1 MTGRPTTLAFNGM
14 VATPHYL
21 ASMAGL
27 DVLRDGGSAMD
38 AVIAANAVLT
48 TVYPDQTS
56 IGGDCFL
63 IFYEAASGQLH
74 GLNGSGR
81 APALA
86 DRVALRAAGN
96 QTMPRR
102 GIHSVTVPG
111 TIDAWSAAL
120 ERFGRFGLDRL
131 FQPAIGYARDGF
143 PVSPRLSAGIA
154 AAREMLDADPATRAI
169 YLPGGE
175 VPRPGQRLRLPDL
188 AASLERIATGG
199 RDVFYTGEIAER
211 IAATSRRLNG
221 PLALDDLASH
231 RAEWVEPLTTEY
243 RGVTVAELPPNSQ
256 GITALL
262 ALNLIEQVTL
272 PVEWGSA
279 DHLHPLIEAKK
290 LAFAV
295 RDAELA
301 DPAHVPIDTARLAS
315 KSYARDL
322 WRSYDPTRSSPGA
335 AAAVGDTVYLCAVDR
350 DGNAASLIQSI
361 YQGFGS
367 GIVVDGTGIILQ
379 NRGVAFSLDDDH
391 PNRLEPGKRPR
402 HTLMPGMLLR
412 DGNLLGPFGTQGGDA
427 QAQVHLQLVT
437 NLADYTMDPQA
448 AIEAP
453 RWLASGGQGDDPRTV
468 ELEAGFP
475 QQTIEHLTGR
485 GHRIREQGV
494 WESGF
499 GHAQMIL
506 RDDGS
511 GLLKGGADPRADGD
525 ALGY

>member
-14 VATPHYL
+14 IATPHYL
-21 ASMAGL
+21 ASTTGL
-27 DVLRDGGSAMD
+27 DILRDGGSAMD
-38 AVIAANAVLT
+38 VVIAANAVLT

-63 IFYEAASGQLH
+63 IYFEAASGRLH

-81 APALA
+81 APARA
-86 DRVALRAAGN
+86 ERAALRAAGN
-96 QTMPRR
+96 DAMPRR
-102 GIHSVTVPG
+102 GIHAVTVPG

-131 FQPAIGYARDGF
+131 LQPAIGYAREGF
-143 PVSPRLSAGIA
+143 PVSPRLSAGIT
-154 AAREMLDADPATRAI
+154 AARTMLEADPATRAI
-169 YLPGGE
+169 YLPNGD

-188 AASLERIATGG
+188 AATLEQIARGG
-199 RDVFYTGEIAER
+199 RDVFYMGEIAER
-211 IAATSRRLNG
+211 IDATSRRLNG
-221 PLALDDLASH
+221 PLASDDLAGH
-231 RAEWVEPLTTEY
+231 RAEWVEPVTTEY

-256 GITALL
+256 GVTALL
-262 ALNLIEQVTL
+262 ALNLVEQVTL
-272 PVEWGSA
+272 PDDWGAA

-301 DPAHVPIDTARLAS
+301 DPALVPIDALRWAS
-315 KSYARDL
+315 KPYAQNL
-322 WRSYDPTRSSPGA
+322 WRSYDAARASSRA
-335 AAAVGDTVYLCAVDR
+335 MADVGDTVYLCAVDR

-412 DGNLLGPFGTQGGDA
+412 DGKLLGPFGTQGGDA

-437 NLADYTMDPQA
+437 NLVDYAMEPQT

-453 RWLASGGQGDDPRTV
+453 RWLAGGAPEDDPRTV

-475 QQTIEHLTGR
+475 ARTIEGLTGR
-485 GHRIREQGV
+485 GHQIRERGV
-494 WESGF
+494 WDSGF

-511 GLLKGGADPRADGD
+511 GLLRGGADPRADGV